1 MTDSESR
8 IQNLENTVHNID
20 KRQET
25 FEVYTK
31 QRQDS
36 FEEFARENIK
46 YMKEAIVNTNARMD
60 RLESKMDNISNQ
72 LHNFI
77 IAGTVGV
84 AAIVVT
90 ILASK

>member
-1 MTDSESR
+1 MTDEQARLSK
-8 IQNLENTVHNID
+8 LEDKYHDVD
-20 KRQET
+20 KRQDT